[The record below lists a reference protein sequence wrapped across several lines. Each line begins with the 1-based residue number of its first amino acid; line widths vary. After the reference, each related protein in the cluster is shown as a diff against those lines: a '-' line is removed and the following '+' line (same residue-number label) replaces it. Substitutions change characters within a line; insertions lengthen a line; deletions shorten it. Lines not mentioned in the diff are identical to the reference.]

1 MKNYQTLKKLKQKDK
16 TKHLELL
23 HACFTLLIVLIN
35 HFK

>member
-1 MKNYQTLKKLKQKDK
+1 MKNYQTIKKLKQKDK
-16 TKHLELL
+16 THLELL